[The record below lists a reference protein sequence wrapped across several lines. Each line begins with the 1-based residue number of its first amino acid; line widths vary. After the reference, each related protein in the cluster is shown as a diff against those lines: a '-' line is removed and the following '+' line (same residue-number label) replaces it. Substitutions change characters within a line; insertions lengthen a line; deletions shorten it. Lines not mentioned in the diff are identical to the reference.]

1 MLSILFYE
9 IDGIL
14 VWFGLVSVLFL
25 QNGSRRRKSF
35 IDLLATFH
43 HQEKPRQELEARTE
57 AEEEEEGSRSCL
69 SALLSSLPYTGQAR
83 LP

>member
-35 IDLLATFH
+35 IDLLATFR
-43 HQEKPRQELEARTE
+43 HQEKPRQELETGTE
-57 AEEEEEGSRSCL
+57 AEE
-69 SALLSSLPYTGQAR
+69 
-83 LP
+83 